1 MPKPFRLF
9 STRPLPPDAELVEHD
24 GRPHVRLKERGRTV
38 YYPLTKD
45 GKGYLK
51 PSKCWYFKYRDAT
64 GTVKRAKG
72 FPDLKA
78 TEQLAIETERKVAR
92 QRLGYADPVEEHA
105 TRPLADHLEDYGR
118 FLEGKGGTQRHR
130 EHTLARCEA
139 VFRGCG
145 FSYLRDINSEKV
157 TAWILGRRAADTV
170 RTIPPGDSF
179 TPGEAAAV
187 LGISRSALGR
197 ALTRHQLSATGNGKA
212 RRLPR
217 STVEALAVQQAKGIS
232 PATANHY
239 VVALKAFGRW
249 LVRTRRAA
257 TNPFDSL
264 NRQATATDVRRRRR
278 ELTVEE
284 LRRLLE
290 TTRTSNRTFRGLTG
304 VDRYCLYLTAVST
317 GIRAN
322 ALANLTP
329 ADFDLNAPSPVVTV
343 PARFSKNRRTH
354 TVPLPADVA
363 AELGPYLAQKAAG
376 SPIWG
381 GTWASSHRAAE
392 MLRRDLIAA
401 DVPYAVGGPDGPEYA
416 DFHSLRHTYLTL
428 GGRSGIDL
436 RTLQELAGHS
446 RPELTA
452 RYSHRRLYDLAGAVE
467 KLPNLVPDTEAPA
480 PDTSAAELR
489 QTGTDD
495 APAAVLPLRSPP
507 AGPSKADNV
516 VRLGVPP
523 GVPTGYAGPHQSALP
538 CNNETV
544 QSTPQANRKTLEN
557 KEPGAVLH
565 RVASVGLSAPPRAR
579 TEDPLIK
586 SQLLYQ
592 LS

>member
-1 MPKPFRLF
+1 MPKPFKLK
-9 STRPLPPDAELVEHD
+9 SVRPLPLNAEIVEHD
-24 GRPHVRLKERGRTV
+24 GKPHLRLKERGRSIL
-38 YYPLTKD
+38 YPLTKD
-45 GKGYLK
+45 GTKYLK
-51 PSKCWYFKYRDAT
+51 PSKRWYFNYRDT
-64 GTVKRAKG
+64 NGIVRRMKG
-72 FPDLKA
+72 FSDLKA
-78 TEQLAIETERKVAR
+78 TEQLAIETERRVAR
-92 QRLGYADPVEEHA
+92 QRLGYADPAEEHA

-157 TAWILGRRAADTV
+157 TAWILGRRAV
-170 RTIPPGDSF
+170 RAVRPIPPGESF
-179 TPGEAAAV
+179 TLSEAANI
-187 LGISRSALGR
+187 LGITSSAVGR
-197 ALTRHQLSATGNGKA
+197 ALARHRLAATGNGKA

-217 STVEALAVQQAKGIS
+217 STVEALAMHQAKGIS

-249 LVRTRRAA
+249 LARTRRAA

-284 LRRLLE
+284 LRRLLDV
-290 TTRTSNRTFRGLTG
+290 TRASDRMFRGLTG
-304 VDRYCLYLTAVST
+304 FDRYCLYLTAVST
-317 GIRAN
+317 GLRAG
-322 ALANLTP
+322 ALANLMP
-329 ADFDLNAPSPVVTV
+329 ENFDLISPSPCVTV

-354 TVPLPADVA
+354 TVPLPSDVA
-363 AELGPYLAQKAAG
+363 AALRPYLAQKAAE
-376 SPIWG
+376 SPIWD
-381 GTWASSHRAAE
+381 GTWASSYRAAE

-401 DVPYAVGGPDGPEYA
+401 DVPYAVEGPDGPEYA
-416 DFHSLRHTYLTL
+416 DFHSLRHTYLTML
-428 GGRSGIDL
+428 GRHGVDL
-436 RTLQELAGHS
+436 RTAQELAGHS
-446 RPELTA
+446 TPLLTA

-467 KLPNLVPDTEAPA
+467 KLPTLILTSEPN
-480 PDTSAAELR
+480 TSAAEVR
-489 QTGTDD
+489 RTGTDD
-495 APAAVLPLRSPP
+495 APVAVLPFALS
-507 AGPSKADNV
+507 AGPSKTDA
-516 VRLGVPP
+516 VPP
-523 GVPTGYAGPHQSALP
+523 AVPPAVPTGYTGPHQSALP

-565 RVASVGLSAPPRAR
+565 RVASIGPSAPSR
-579 TEDPLIK
+579 TRTLNPLIK
-586 SQLLYQ
+586 SQLLCQ